1 MKFIFVPVAT
11 DLSFTIGIIVTD
23 KSSFTCSVVCCFA
36 SVILCSRIPGLTPSQ
51 RQLCAESP
59 DALVALGA
67 GHILGSQECQFQF
80 KGTLQHTINKLF

>member
-1 MKFIFVPVAT
+1 MEYFDVENFTKF
-11 DLSFTIGIIVTD
+11 SFPTYQTNRLQ
-23 KSSFTCSVVCCFA
+23 SFLFSFCSVVCSFA
-36 SVILCSRIPGLTPSQ
+36 SVILCSRIPGLTQSQ

-80 KGTLQHTINKLF
+80 KGKIVR